1 MLSVMVHA
9 ELAPYSLDTVHFTS
23 ASHGNIASKSFCG
36 FELVYFQRKINSM
49 SVKRVLLTSVAFAVC
64 AASQAQTI
72 WDESV
77 NGDLSGDR
85 LVPTSLALGLGNNT
99 VIGSM
104 GGSDKEYVHFSL
116 APGMSLT
123 SIFLT
128 GYTSNDEF
136 SFIGFQAGS
145 TFTEDPLTAD
155 PANMLG
161 WALFGGSADIGV
173 DLLARMQA
181 QTGTIGFT
189 APLTGSDYTFWIQ
202 QTGDPTEY
210 SLNFT
215 TVPEPTTIAAIGF
228 GLAVLA
234 KRRRKSSK

>member
-1 MLSVMVHA
+1 M
-9 ELAPYSLDTVHFTS
+9 
-23 ASHGNIASKSFCG
+23 
-36 FELVYFQRKINSM
+36 LVYFQRKINSM
-49 SVKRVLLTSVAFAVC
+49 SVKHILLSSVAFAIC
-64 AASQAQTI
+64 AASQAQVI
-72 WDESV
+72 WNEAV
-77 NGDLSGDR
+77 NGDLSGNR
-85 LVPTSLALGLGNNT
+85 LAPTTLALGLGNNNL
-99 VIGSM
+99 IASM
-104 GGSDKEYVHFSL
+104 GGSDKEYVHFTL

-128 GYTSNDEF
+128 GYVSNDEF

-145 TFTEDPLTAD
+145 TMTEDPLTAN
-155 PANMLG
+155 PANLLG
-161 WALFGGSADIGV
+161 YALFGGSADIGV

-202 QTGDPTEY
+202 QTGDATDY
-210 SLNFT
+210 TLNFT

-234 KRRRKSSK
+234 KRRRKSAK